1 MPPFVHIA
9 VRAFVPYEADFVLP
23 IANMKPPVAPSA
35 QSPEPETERRLGAG
49 DRHGRVH
56 PVSLD
61 QSRPEDHLDRLGGL
75 PPAFRRRHHRL
86 ANHRATGAEP
96 WIAPVR
102 ICEAT
107 GLDKAAVSRSLR
119 GLLKAGLVEARAEE
133 PSRRRLPVALTAKG
147 LAVHDR
153 ILMVA
158 LKRQEQLLADFS
170 SAERDQLRD
179 FIARMRRRVESIET
193 EV

>member
-1 MPPFVHIA
+1 
-9 VRAFVPYEADFVLP
+9 
-23 IANMKPPVAPSA
+23 MKPPVAPPA
-35 QSPEPETERRLGAG
+35 QSPEPET
-49 DRHGRVH
+49 DRG
-56 PVSLD
+56 SALAIDLD
-61 QSRPEDHLDRLGGL
+61 AFIPSALTNLAQKITSTASAAYRPRFGVGITDWQIIALL
-75 PPAFRRRHHRL
+75 
-86 ANHRATGAEP
+86 GAEP

-179 FIARMRRRVESIET
+179 FIARMRRRVESIKT